1 MSATTTAR
9 TRPAGAAAVPT
20 EAVEQAAPGR
30 SRKKLVVVVLIA
42 LVGVA
47 AAGWFFLLRP
57 DGDAAEPKPVAG
69 EVLSLEPMSI
79 NLAGGHYLRVGI
91 ALQVV
96 EKPKQEIDGSK
107 ALDLTISTL
116 SGRQV
121 ADLTD
126 SAKRDA
132 IKAELTA
139 KVAEAYD
146 DDVMAL
152 YFTEFV
158 TQ

>member
-1 MSATTTAR
+1 VSATTTAR
-9 TRPAGAAAVPT
+9 SRPAGAAAVPT
-20 EAVEQAAPGR
+20 EAVEQPAPGR
-30 SRKKLVVVVLIA
+30 SRKKLVVVALIV

-47 AAGWFFLLRP
+47 AAAWFFLLRP
-57 DGDAAEPKPVAG
+57 EGDAVEEKPVAG
-69 EVLSLEPMSI
+69 EVLALDPMSI

-96 EKPKQEIDGSK
+96 EKPKQEVDGSK
-107 ALDLTISTL
+107 ALDLAISTL

-121 ADLTD
+121 TDLADT
-126 SAKRDA
+126 AKRET
-132 IKAELTA
+132 IKAQLTEKIA
-139 KVAEAYD
+139 KAYD
-146 DDVMAL
+146 DDVMAI